1 MKHLAIVLTLLLA
14 GCLPK
19 GVNVSEA
26 CGVLKAT
33 LYQDGRFSFT
43 PPEIDA
49 LRPVNQVKIVAIKNW
64 YKDHCL
70 ARNSASLP

>member
-1 MKHLAIVLTLLLA
+1 MKHLALALALILA

-43 PPEIDA
+43 PAEIDA
-49 LRPVNQVKIVAIKNW
+49 LRRGNQVKIAALKNW
-64 YKDHCL
+64 YRDHCL
-70 ARNSASLP
+70 TAE